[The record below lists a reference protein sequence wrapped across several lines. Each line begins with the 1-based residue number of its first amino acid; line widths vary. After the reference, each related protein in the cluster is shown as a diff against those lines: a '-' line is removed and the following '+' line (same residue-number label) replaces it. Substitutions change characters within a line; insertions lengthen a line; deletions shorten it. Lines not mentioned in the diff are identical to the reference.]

1 MAAINSSYLRF
12 PLDLEDN
19 QQGHLMKINVYPSGS
34 QLGSTPAPLDFS
46 GFDGSVEGFIS
57 GISGLTQSIPQNSA
71 SAKSTICLFIPGGGN
86 GGPLQWEMIH
96 DYDEVKLTRLG
107 MGVVGGVTRAAIQA
121 GLGAARIAGQG
132 TINPKVDVLYSNSQ
146 LRKFMFSYFMAPQ
159 SQQENNSMKAII
171 KTLRKYS
178 APELA
183 LGGAENQQS
192 AFRSG
197 FWFIPPA
204 EFEIQFYHSIDGGWR
219 ENASIPKIGRCVLER
234 IDVNYTQQGEF
245 STFAD
250 GSPTTAQLTMQF
262 REMRIVSQADV
273 ENGY

>member
-1 MAAINSSYLRF
+1 MPAIGNNYLKF
-12 PLDLEDN
+12 PIDLADN
-19 QQGHLMKINVYPSGS
+19 QHGHFMKISIYPSGA
-34 QLGSTPAPLDFS
+34 LGGSNPVTPDFS
-46 GFDGSVEGFIS
+46 GF
-57 GISGLTQSIPQNSA
+57 GLFENVFTATGTLAQSLVQSNPNPNM
-71 SAKSTICLFIPGGGN
+71 TICLFIPGGGN
-86 GGPLQWEMIH
+86 GGPLQWEMVH

-107 MGVVGGVTRAAIQA
+107 MGIIGGVTRAAVQA
-121 GLGAARIAGQG
+121 GIGAARLLGQG

-146 LRKFMFSYFMAPQ
+146 LRKFMFSYFMAPS
-159 SQQENNSMKAII
+159 SQQENDSMKTII
-171 KTLRKYS
+171 KALRKYS
-178 APELA
+178 APELT

-204 EFEIQFYHSIDGGWR
+204 EFEIQFYHTMNGGWR
-219 ENASIPKIGRCVLER
+219 ENTSIPKIGRCVLER

-245 STFAD
+245 STFID

>member
-1 MAAINSSYLRF
+1 MPAIDNNYLRF
-12 PLDLEDN
+12 PIDLEDN
-19 QQGHLMKINVYPSGS
+19 QQGHLMKISIYPSGS
-34 QLGSTPAPLDFS
+34 QLGSTPNTLDFS
-46 GFDGSVEGFIS
+46 NPLSFAESLTGSN
-57 GISGLTQSIPQNSA
+57 PNSA
-71 SAKSTICLFIPGGGN
+71 KTVCLFVPGGGN

-107 MGVVGGVTRAAIQA
+107 MGIVGGVTRTALQA
-121 GLGAARIAGQG
+121 GIGAARVLGQG

-146 LRKFMFSYFMAPQ
+146 LRRFMFSYFMAPQ
-159 SQQENNSMKAII
+159 SQQENTQMKNII

-178 APELA
+178 APELT

-204 EFEIQFYHSIDGGWR
+204 EFEVQFYHSQGGSWR
-219 ENASIPKIGRCVLER
+219 ENTGVPKIGRCVLER

-245 STFAD
+245 STFSD